1 MLFLSFHKILTF
13 YMKGALKLKSPN
25 LSPNS

>member
-1 MLFLSFHKILTF
+1 
-13 YMKGALKLKSPN
+13 MKGALKLKSPN